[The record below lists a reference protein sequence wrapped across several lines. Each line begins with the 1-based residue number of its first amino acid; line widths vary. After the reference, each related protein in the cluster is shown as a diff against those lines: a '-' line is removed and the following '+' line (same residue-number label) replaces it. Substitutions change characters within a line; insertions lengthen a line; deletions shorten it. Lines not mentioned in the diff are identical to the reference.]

1 MTQNTN
7 AKLTRKIN
15 VLENADRK
23 NDFPAE
29 DLLQLLPIKRSNNI
43 LDLGAGTGYLALP
56 AAKQIDGM
64 VYALD
69 LDADILHY
77 LDSKAKKEKL
87 DNIKTIEGRFENIP
101 LEDNT
106 IDIVLASIALH
117 EVNPLSDTLK
127 QINRVLKERGYL
139 LCVEFEQNEASN
151 GPRVHSTVMEQ
162 ELLHE
167 GFNIIEKIFP
177 SKRVANEAIYIFIA
191 QKQG

>member
-162 ELLHE
+162 ELLHA
-167 GFNIIEKIFP
+167 GFNVIEKIFP